1 MKDIREYLKQIDSV
15 IEAGTYK
22 DNWDSLSAHPLP
34 QWFRNAKFGIFI
46 HWGVYSVPAFGSEWY
61 SRNMYIQGSPEYEH
75 HIKTYGPHKE
85 FGYKDFIPMFT
96 AEKYNAA
103 EWAELFQKAGAR
115 YVVPVAEHHDGFQMY
130 KSELSR
136 WNAYE
141 MGPKRDTLGELCREL
156 AARGLVN
163 GSSSHRVE
171 HWFFMGHGK
180 EFDSDIKDPMEQ
192 GDFYWPAM
200 QEQNHQDIYSEPVPT
215 QEFLEDWLV
224 RTCEI
229 IDNYRP
235 KLLYFD
241 WWIQHSSV
249 KPYLKKVAAYYY
261 NRAEEWGEE
270 VLISYKHDSFMFGT
284 AVVDIERGQFADMKP
299 YYWQTDTSVALNSWC
314 YTENNRYRNA
324 AEIICDM
331 VDIVSKNGNL
341 LLNIGPKADGTI
353 PKEDADIL
361 LEIGEW
367 LSLNGEAIYDSHV
380 WRKYGEGPTQVIE
393 GQFSDGIKKEF
404 TSRDIR
410 YTCKGTNIY
419 AIIMKCSKDGS
430 YCIPSLGEQDAS
442 SKPNFHGIIKDVQ
455 LLGSGAGCRWN
466 RDETGLHLQVEDV
479 RSDKPIVFKVEID

>member
-1 MKDIREYLKQIDSV
+1 MKDIKEYLKQIDSV
-15 IEAGTYK
+15 IGAGKYK
-22 DNWDSLSAHPLP
+22 DSWDRLSTHPMP
-34 QWFRNAKFGIFI
+34 EWFRSAKFGIFI
-46 HWGVYSVPAFGSEWY
+46 HWGVYSVPAFGSVWY
-61 SRNMYIQGSPEYEH
+61 SRNMYIQGSAEYEH

-130 KSELSR
+130 KSELSH

-141 MGPKRDTLGELCREL
+141 MGPKRDTLGELCQAL
-156 AARGLVN
+156 AERRLVN

-180 EFDSDIKDPMEQ
+180 EFDSDIKDPMER

-200 QEQNHQDIYSEPVPT
+200 QEQNHQDIYSEPTPT
-215 QEFLEDWLV
+215 QEFLEDWLL

-249 KPYLKKVAAYYY
+249 KPYLKKMAAYYY
-261 NRAEEWGEE
+261 NRAEDWREE

-314 YTENNRYRNA
+314 YTENNRYRSA

-361 LEIGEW
+361 SEIGEW
-367 LSLNGEAIYDSHV
+367 LSVNGEAIYGSHV

-404 TSRDIR
+404 TSCDIR
-410 YTCKGTNIY
+410 YTCKGTNLY
-419 AIIMKCSKDGS
+419 AIIMKCSEDGS

-442 SKPNFHGIIKDVQ
+442 RKPNFHGIINDVQ
-455 LLGSGAGCRWN
+455 LLGFDVDCRWN
-466 RDETGLHLQVEDV
+466 RDEAGLHLQVEDV
-479 RSDKPIVFKVEID
+479 RSDKPIVFRIEID